1 MEKISEKTTNLVE
14 QEGKINHHT
23 PANFKPFVVFG
34 AAKSG
39 TTWLQRIVHAHPQ
52 CHCHFQIPILPLT
65 PAARQAFRPANIH
78 VVYGE
83 RKSPYGGIFGSEIE
97 EQEYHW
103 KSRFLKRLPIL
114 QANYVAQYQEQADD
128 QEEFA
133 YLQGYHRG
141 MQAALAQYILTQ
153 GVDSGIS
160 VHGTKA
166 VTDLEELFAVL
177 PQVKVL
183 TIVRDGRDVIVSKR
197 FHAYRMKV
205 FMHGDEKSRLHYW
218 LNDFSITRY
227 GLLVLQKVFRFL
239 KPQHFKDVSQAE
251 HLLNREVVTKYATE
265 WKHKVEYIQSYA
277 QQYPDQFLT
286 VRYEDLLEEPASE
299 LERIFSFLGVKA
311 SPRILRAIIEKTT
324 FAQQR
329 TQGNQ
334 SFFRKGKSGD
344 WVQYFKPRDKALFK
358 QIAGQTLI
366 DLGYT
371 EDADW

>member
-1 MEKISEKTTNLVE
+1 MQ
-14 QEGKINHHT
+14 QERRTALKNDAH
-23 PANFKPFVVFG
+23 FKPFVVFG

-83 RKSPYGGIFGSEIE
+83 RQSPYSGVFRSETE

-114 QANYVAQYQEQADD
+114 QANYVQQYQDEAND

-133 YLQGYHRG
+133 YLQQYHRG
-141 MQAALAQYILTQ
+141 MQATLAQYILTE
-153 GVDSGIS
+153 GVDDS
-160 VHGTKA
+160 VSAHGTKA

-197 FHAYRMKV
+197 FHAYRMKA

-227 GLLVLQKVFRFL
+227 GLLALQKVFRFL

-265 WKHKVEYIQSYA
+265 WKRKVEYIQNYA

-286 VRYEDLLEEPASE
+286 VRYEALLEEPMVE
-299 LERIFSFLGVKA
+299 LERIFSFLGTNA
-311 SPRILRAIIEKTT
+311 SPKVLRAVFEQTT

-329 TQGNQ
+329 KQGSS

-344 WVQYFKPRDKALFK
+344 WVQYFKPADKALFK
-358 QIAGQTLI
+358 KIAGQTLI
-366 DLGYT
+366 DLGYVEN
-371 EDADW
+371 EDW

>member
-1 MEKISEKTTNLVE
+1 MEKVMEKTTNAV
-14 QEGKINHHT
+14 QQNGKTAPKNGPH
-23 PANFKPFVVFG
+23 FRPFVVFG

-39 TTWLQRIVHAHPQ
+39 TTWLQRMVDAHPQ

-65 PAARQAFRPANIH
+65 PAARQAFRPAKIH

-83 RKSPYGGIFGSEIE
+83 RKSPYSGVFRSEME

-114 QANYVAQYQEQADD
+114 QANYVQQYQEGTGG
-128 QEEFA
+128 QEELA
-133 YLQGYHRG
+133 YLEQYHRG
-141 MQAALAQYILTQ
+141 IQAAIAQYILTE
-153 GVDSGIS
+153 GVDESVR

-166 VTDLEELFAVL
+166 VTDLDELFAVL

-197 FHAYRMKV
+197 FHAYRMKA

-218 LNDFSITRY
+218 LNDFSVTRY
-227 GLLVLQKVFRFL
+227 GLLALQKIFRFL

-265 WKHKVEYIQSYA
+265 WKRKVEYIQSYA
-277 QQYPDQFLT
+277 RKYPAQFLT
-286 VRYEDLLEEPASE
+286 VRYESLLEEPTAE
-299 LERIFSFLGVKA
+299 LERIFSFLGA
-311 SPRILRAIIEKTT
+311 DLSPKILRAINEKTT
-324 FAQQR
+324 FAQQG
-329 TQGNQ
+329 TQGAQ

-344 WVQYFKPRDKALFK
+344 WLQYFKPADKALFK

-366 DLGYT
+366 DLGYA
-371 EDADW
+371 ENQDW